1 MREKIIKS
9 DIIKIVFINIIS
21 QGLLLIV
28 TGTFWDDWFYY
39 YHDRTGLWMEF
50 MEAGRPSSAYWVEA
64 VWNIPHYGYRWL
76 VFLLFLLTS
85 IILYLLLKNCDMFNG
100 DEALWLSVLYTAV
113 PINDARII
121 LCTFSYA
128 VGLTSFFIGCYVFSK
143 YIKSE
148 VSKKKIF
155 LRVVSLT
162 FFGYSFIIQSILIYY
177 AVILCYILYFEYK
190 NKGRLLKAIYA
201 MLGYLDFIVLPIAF
215 YIGKQRLFPTYG
227 ARFAG
232 YNLVTWESVLE
243 SAFRLPLAAIK
254 QFQRNWITIF
264 EFMAPGKVIQLLT
277 IPVAVFAVLRIAVW
291 FCNNRKAN
299 FHHKIG
305 GGLQN
310 PDIQKLLFGIFVFA
324 MGLYPYNVVRHAD
337 KVEVVGVYGRDSLL
351 LGSGMAFILYYFFN
365 LLLRNHKKRK
375 AVYLVLVVC
384 CVITCNRH
392 YLNWQRDAYWQ
403 EALIAKLRLNEEIYH
418 AENLLFKTD
427 DSTGIGGTRFYSLN
441 GAASVAYGDQT
452 RLILTE
458 DSFNMLEDEEKK
470 SLYVASRIALMNE
483 YDASN
488 HELDGVIV
496 YDCDISY
503 EECVLLKFY
512 ELMDWETYRKRIEE
526 LGELD
531 YYPAD
536 GQGIVTCYD

>member
-1 MREKIIKS
+1 M
-9 DIIKIVFINIIS
+9 
-21 QGLLLIV
+21 
-28 TGTFWDDWFYY
+28 
-39 YHDRTGLWMEF
+39 
-50 MEAGRPSSAYWVEA
+50 
-64 VWNIPHYGYRWL
+64 
-76 VFLLFLLTS
+76 
-85 IILYLLLKNCDMFNG
+85 
-100 DEALWLSVLYTAV
+100 
-113 PINDARII
+113 
-121 LCTFSYA
+121 
-128 VGLTSFFIGCYVFSK
+128 
-143 YIKSE
+143 
-148 VSKKKIF
+148 
-155 LRVVSLT
+155 
-162 FFGYSFIIQSILIYY
+162 
-177 AVILCYILYFEYK
+177 
-190 NKGRLLKAIYA
+190 
-201 MLGYLDFIVLPIAF
+201 
-215 YIGKQRLFPTYG
+215 
-227 ARFAG
+227 
-232 YNLVTWESVLE
+232 
-243 SAFRLPLAAIK
+243 
-254 QFQRNWITIF
+254 
-264 EFMAPGKVIQLLT
+264 
-277 IPVAVFAVLRIAVW
+277 
-291 FCNNRKAN
+291 
-299 FHHKIG
+299 
-305 GGLQN
+305 
-310 PDIQKLLFGIFVFA
+310 
-324 MGLYPYNVVRHAD
+324 RHAD

-512 ELMDWETYRKRIEE
+512 ELMDWGTYRKRIEE